1 MRNFLKITLFLPLIY
16 LSMIII
22 LKAYAIDVS
31 HNKIHVNLNY
41 KIYDR
46 TNFNLVNDPVL
57 LKNVSNR
64 ITRILKVLVE
74 SHGYQLSVN
83 LISYGEERNSVMGD
97 FDLNLTMVIYR
108 GVYSRYEDVGETLS
122 YLVSKRC
129 DGDVYHT
136 WSAWNLNRTIEIL
149 INNWD
154 DEVLFPSIG
163 KLKKCPFKFKAI
175 QYPN

>member
-1 MRNFLKITLFLPLIY
+1 MKKLIKTLLFLSIIY
-16 LSMIII
+16 TSI
-22 LKAYAIDVS
+22 LCVFKAYAIDTNY
-31 HNKIHVNLNY
+31 NKIHVNLNY

-46 TNFNLVNDPVL
+46 SNFNLINDPVL

-64 ITRILKVLVE
+64 IIRILKVLVE

-83 LISYGEERNSVMGD
+83 SISYGEQRNSVIGD

-129 DGDVYHT
+129 DGDIYHS

-149 INNWD
+149 INDWD
-154 DEVLFPSIG
+154 DEVLYPSFG

-175 QYPN
+175 KYPN